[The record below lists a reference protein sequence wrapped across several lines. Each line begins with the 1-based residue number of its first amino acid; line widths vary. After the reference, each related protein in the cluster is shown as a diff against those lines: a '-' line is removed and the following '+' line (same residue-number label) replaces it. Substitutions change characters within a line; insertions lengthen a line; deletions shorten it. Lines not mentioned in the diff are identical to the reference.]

1 MHSFNRIGV
10 VVALAAAWASS
21 PGAAGSGAVL
31 AVPDRAS
38 ANVSIAASGRFAAI
52 VWAASGSGT
61 TDVFSAVSHDGGRS
75 FAAPVRV
82 NQTAGDA
89 SAGGEQPPRVALTP
103 GKGIPGIVVVW
114 GAKGSSG
121 TRLLSARSKDGGAS
135 FFDERPVPGSD
146 AAGNRGWE
154 SIAAKPNG
162 EVVALWLDHRAL
174 ASGKSAPMTHA
185 EHMHEATGQKMDAVA
200 RAQLSK
206 LYFSRLDAAATAQAL
221 TGGVCYCCKTTIATG
236 RDGAVYAAWRHVYP
250 GNIRDIAFTMS
261 KDGRTFAAPVR
272 VSDDK
277 WAIDGC
283 PENGPALAVDA
294 DNRIHVVWPT
304 LVPPA
309 AASGEP
315 TLSLF
320 YAVSTDGRR
329 FTPRQPIPTE
339 GVPRHP
345 QLALAENGDIVVGW
359 DEQAS
364 GTRRVVIARARPADG
379 GTIRFVRETI
389 DSAQRADYPVVAA
402 ADGGLV
408 LAWTSGSGQTVIRTM
423 RIGN

>member
-1 MHSFNRIGV
+1 
-10 VVALAAAWASS
+10 
-21 PGAAGSGAVL
+21 
-31 AVPDRAS
+31 
-38 ANVSIAASGRFAAI
+38 
-52 VWAASGSGT
+52 
-61 TDVFSAVSHDGGRS
+61 
-75 FAAPVRV
+75 
-82 NQTAGDA
+82 
-89 SAGGEQPPRVALTP
+89 
-103 GKGIPGIVVVW
+103 
-114 GAKGSSG
+114 
-121 TRLLSARSKDGGAS
+121 
-135 FFDERPVPGSD
+135 
-146 AAGNRGWE
+146 
-154 SIAAKPNG
+154 
-162 EVVALWLDHRAL
+162 
-174 ASGKSAPMTHA
+174 
-185 EHMHEATGQKMDAVA
+185 
-200 RAQLSK
+200 
-206 LYFSRLDAAATAQAL
+206 
-221 TGGVCYCCKTTIATG
+221 
-236 RDGAVYAAWRHVYP
+236 
-250 GNIRDIAFTMS
+250 MS

-309 AASGEP
+309 AAGGEP